1 MKQLKESQGP
11 AAQSPRFRYWSTP
24 PETVVIPVAALAS
37 AIPAESRLDAFEPG
51 QTVALPAAE
60 IFGSN
65 VPRIR
70 LSRLAELLPRHIRPG
85 DGRVLL
91 PVPRL
96 ASVYRLVEHREELPE
111 EREPEQSNAVADG
124 ETAATP
130 AVPLDLPV
138 SEPLDVVDSGEM
150 GMATPAP
157 DAFHAVEPE
166 APRSEVAEAPVPLP
180 PEVPT
185 PRVPSRRPGILPIL
199 PMFRRRATGVPDA
212 PPAVMIPKPAEPPS
226 DVPPP
231 PKPAART
238 TPILRLPEQPLPQV
252 DLAPMGAMSC
262 EPVAEVPEAPV
273 AGVDKGSDPVPEAGS
288 EAVEESL
295 ESVEPV
301 EPVVSE
307 AAVVSEAPVVRV
319 LATEHFSAT
328 AKASEL
334 HDEEAMQALFLT
346 EEKLSVSRV
355 IELCGGLPGINSC
368 VLSHGTVVVAAHNAP
383 ENVDLVSLS
392 AHAAE
397 MLKAMR
403 DSSARMGVGMV
414 PAVTLH
420 TEKGVISFF
429 NREDLTMLV
438 FHKDRGFVPGVREKM
453 AAVLGELT
461 KARIALPAGDERREG
476 GPSDPPRM
484 EY

>member
-1 MKQLKESQGP
+1 MKQLKESQEP
-11 AAQSPRFRYWSTP
+11 SAQVPRFRYWSTP
-24 PETVVIPVAALAS
+24 PETVVIPVAAFES
-37 AIPAESRLDAFEPG
+37 MIPAESRIEAFEAG

-60 IFGSN
+60 IFVSN

-85 DGRVLL
+85 DGKVLL
-91 PVPRL
+91 PVPQL
-96 ASVYRLVEHREELPE
+96 VPVYRLVEHREELPE
-111 EREPEQSNAVADG
+111 EREPEQPGAVVDG
-124 ETAATP
+124 GAVETSAEP
-130 AVPLDLPV
+130 FDLPV
-138 SEPLDVVDSGEM
+138 NEPLDVSESERIGAAD
-150 GMATPAP
+150 PAL
-157 DAFHAVEPE
+157 DTFQTAGPE
-166 APRSEVAEAPVPLP
+166 AHESEAAEVPPPPPV
-180 PEVPT
+180 EVPT
-185 PRVPSRRPGILPIL
+185 PKTLPRRPGILPIL
-199 PMFRRRATGVPDA
+199 PMFRRRAPGVADA
-212 PPAVMIPKPAEPPS
+212 PPVVMIPKPVEPPP
-226 DVPPP
+226 DLPPP

-252 DLAPMGAMSC
+252 DLAPMAGGSF
-262 EPVAEVPEAPV
+262 ESVGEVPEASVDRVEV
-273 AGVDKGSDPVPEAGS
+273 ATDPIPEAVGEYV
-288 EAVEESL
+288 EAVETAES
-295 ESVEPV
+295 EG
-301 EPVVSE
+301 
-307 AAVVSEAPVVRV
+307 PVVRV
-319 LATEHFSAT
+319 LATEHFSAAVT
-328 AKASEL
+328 ASEL

-461 KARIALPAGDERREG
+461 KARIALPAGDERLEG
-476 GPSDPPRM
+476 GPSDPPRVD
-484 EY
+484 Y